1 MKSKKSKLS
10 AIQPQTS
17 QLEGGSK
24 LQDKNIKHLSQREV
38 LLQKEQKA
46 KKQAA
51 MFLEIKKRT
60 RQFLLLLFAIAV
72 IFSMIALPLLIV
84 FS

>member
-17 QLEGGSK
+17 QLERVSNSH
-24 LQDKNIKHLSQREV
+24 DSNTKHLSQREV
-38 LLQKEQKA
+38 LLLKEQKA

-60 RQFLLLLFAIAV
+60 RQFLLLFFAIAV
-72 IFSMIALPLLIV
+72 IFSMVALPLLIV

>member
-10 AIQPQTS
+10 AIQPQTI
-17 QLEGGSK
+17 QLERVSNSH
-24 LQDKNIKHLSQREV
+24 DSNTKHLSHREV
-38 LLQKEQKA
+38 LLLKEQKA

-72 IFSMIALPLLIV
+72 IFSMVALPLLIV